1 MVFAVNPDTVC
12 DYYVYPLANNFS
24 DFLSLV
30 LATKGTNTLQ
40 QIIQWDKQQYM
51 DFSSSPDEVEY
62 ASSKK
67 VIEALEAI
75 RSIGVLPMGLMYK
88 KCGNS
93 VKKIQNSFQYSKIV
107 FSDEFYDI
115 TGQEKLN

>member
-75 RSIGVLPMGLMYK
+75 RSIGVLPMENPFEY
-88 KCGNS
+88 